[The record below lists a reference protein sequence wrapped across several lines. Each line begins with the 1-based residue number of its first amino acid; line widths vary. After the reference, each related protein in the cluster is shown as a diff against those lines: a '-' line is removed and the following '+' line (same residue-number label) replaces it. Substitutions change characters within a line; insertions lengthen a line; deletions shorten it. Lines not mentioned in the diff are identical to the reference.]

1 MTPAH
6 TFSEPT
12 NTEAI
17 RVIGRFEAG
26 RGIPEAMRSD
36 VRMLGGL
43 LGQVLRESGGD
54 GLFEDVE
61 RLRLATIQAYDEE
74 TSDAFDRAAAIAESF
89 TVARADEVARAFTC
103 YFHLVNLAEEHQRVR
118 VLRERAGQPGPS
130 TGSGT
135 QGSTG
140 SGTQGSTGS
149 GIQGSTGSGTQGS
162 TGSGTQGST
171 GSGTQGSTGSE
182 TQGRTADT
190 VATAYARLRSEVG
203 DDEARRRLDGLRFHP
218 VFTAHPTEARRRAV
232 SSSIRR
238 LSELLTQHDAAS
250 AGGAEQRRARRRMLE
265 EIDTLWRTAPLRA
278 QKPSPTDEVRTVMG
292 VFDETLFT
300 TVPHVYR
307 RIDDALRG
315 DESGASSPVVPA
327 FVRIGSWVGGDR
339 DGNPFVTAS
348 VTREASQ
355 IAAEHVLLGL
365 ERAIDRIG
373 RTLTLAA
380 DDTPPSTD
388 VVGLWEAFAAAEP
401 DVAAELA
408 ARSPEE
414 PHRRVLLVL
423 ARRVAATRRGDRDRG
438 YTHPDELLADLR
450 AVQSSL
456 ADAGARR
463 HAYGGVQHLI
473 WQVETY
479 GFHLTE
485 LEVRQ
490 HSQVHAKA
498 LAELEAGGA
507 ISAQTEE
514 VLEVF
519 RAIADIQR
527 ERGLR
532 AAGRYVVSFTQ
543 AASDLANV
551 HRLARH
557 ALGDDAPVLDVVPLF
572 ETFADLQAAPEI
584 LAQAVTFPEFQQR
597 MAATGNRL
605 EVMLGY
611 SDSSKDVGPVA
622 ANLALYAAQEKI
634 ARWAQESGIEL
645 TLFHGRGGALG
656 RGGGP
661 ANSAILAQPPHSVD
675 GRFKLTE
682 QGEVIFARYGEPAI
696 AMRHIDQVAAATL
709 LASSPS
715 EEERTS
721 SAAARYAEVAAIMDA
736 TSRERFFS
744 LVKAEGFAPWFA
756 TVTPLEEIG
765 LLALGSRPARRGLSV
780 ESLEDLRAIP
790 WVFAWTQARI
800 NLAGWFGLGTALQAV
815 GDADL
820 LAEAYREW
828 PLLRTMVDN
837 VAMSLAKTDER
848 IAAQYLALGDR
859 DDLAAL
865 VLDELALTR
874 EWVVRLTGGEGL
886 LENKPV
892 LQRAVQLRSPYVDAL
907 SLLQLRALR
916 SLRSAGDEARGSGA
930 DAEQQRLL
938 LLSVSGVAAGLQ
950 NTG

>member
-1 MTPAH
+1 MTPEH
-6 TFSEPT
+6 TFPEPT

-26 RGIPEAMRSD
+26 RGIPDAMRND
-36 VRMLGGL
+36 VRMLGVL
-43 LGQVLRESGGD
+43 LGQVLREAGGD
-54 GLFEDVE
+54 ALFEDVE

-74 TSDAFDRAAAIAESF
+74 TPDAFDRAAAIAESF

-118 VLRERAGQPGPS
+118 VLRERAGQPDPS
-130 TGSGT
+130 TGSGA
-135 QGSTG
+135 
-140 SGTQGSTGS
+140 
-149 GIQGSTGSGTQGS
+149 
-162 TGSGTQGST
+162 
-171 GSGTQGSTGSE
+171 
-182 TQGRTADT
+182 QGRPDVPGRMADT
-190 VATAYARLRSEVG
+190 VATAYAQLKSEVG
-203 DDEARRRLDGLRFHP
+203 EDEARRRLEGLRFHP

-250 AGGAEQRRARRRMLE
+250 TGGAEAHRAHRRMLE
-265 EIDTLWRTAPLRA
+265 EIDTLWRTAPLRS

-315 DESGASSPVVPA
+315 DDSGSSAPIVPA
-327 FVRIGSWVGGDR
+327 FVRVGSWVGGDR

-348 VTREASQ
+348 VTREASD
-355 IAAEHVLLGL
+355 IAADHVLRGL
-365 ERAIDRIG
+365 ERALERIG
-373 RTLTLAA
+373 RTLTLDAEG
-380 DDTPPSTD
+380 TPPSPE
-388 VVGLWEAFAAAEP
+388 VIALWERFAAAEP
-401 DVAAELA
+401 GVAGELA
-408 ARSPEE
+408 TRSPDE

-423 ARRVAATRRGDRDRG
+423 ARRVAATRHGEGELR
-438 YTHPDELLADLR
+438 YTRPEELLSDLR
-450 AVQSSL
+450 SVQSSL
-456 ADAGARR
+456 AAGGAKR
-463 HAYGGVQHLI
+463 HAFGGVQHLI

-498 LAELEAGGA
+498 LAELDAGAA

-519 RAIADIQR
+519 RVIADIQR

-551 HRLARH
+551 HRLAKY

-584 LAQAVTFPEFQQR
+584 LAEAVTFPEFRAR
-597 MAATGNRL
+597 MAETGNKL

-622 ANLALYAAQEKI
+622 ANLALYEAQEKI
-634 ARWAQESGIEL
+634 ALWAQESDIEL

-715 EEERTS
+715 VEKRTS
-721 SAAARYAEVAAIMDA
+721 GAAARYAEVAATMDA
-736 TSRERFFS
+736 ASRERFFS

-815 GDADL
+815 GDEDL
-820 LAEAYREW
+820 LVEAYREW
-828 PLLRTMVDN
+828 PLLRTMIDN

-848 IAAQYLALGDR
+848 IARQYLALGDR

-874 EWVVRLTGGEGL
+874 EWVIRLTGGEGL
-886 LENKPV
+886 LEGKPI

-916 SLRSAGDEARGSGA
+916 ALRSAGDTEATGSGA

>member
-1 MTPAH
+1 MTP
-6 TFSEPT
+6 EPT

-26 RGIPEAMRSD
+26 RGIPDEMRAD
-36 VRMLGGL
+36 VRMLGAL
-43 LGQVLRESGGD
+43 LGQVLRECGSP

-61 RLRLATIQAYDEE
+61 RLRLATIQAYEE
-74 TSDAFDRAAAIAESF
+74 ESTYDAGTGAFERATEIAESF
-89 TVARADEVARAFTC
+89 TLTRADEVARAFTC

-118 VLRERAGQPGPS
+118 ILRERAGKPGREDA
-130 TGSGT
+130 T
-135 QGSTG
+135 
-140 SGTQGSTGS
+140 
-149 GIQGSTGSGTQGS
+149 
-162 TGSGTQGST
+162 
-171 GSGTQGSTGSE
+171 
-182 TQGRTADT
+182 DT
-190 VATAYARLRSEVG
+190 VAAAYEQLRREVG
-203 DDEARRRLDGLRFHP
+203 DAEAERRLGALRFQP

-232 SSSIRR
+232 SASIRR
-238 LSELLTQHDAAS
+238 LSELLTDHDAAS
-250 AGGAEQRRARRRMLE
+250 DGGAEQHRARRRMLE
-265 EIDTLWRTAPLRA
+265 EVDTLWRTAPLRA
-278 QKPSPTDEVRTVMG
+278 QKPSPTDEVRTVMS

-315 DESGASSPVVPA
+315 EGSGASAPVVPA

-348 VTREASQ
+348 VTREAAQ
-355 IAAEHVLLGL
+355 IASDHVLRGL

-373 RTLTLAA
+373 RGLTLDAE
-380 DDTPPSTD
+380 DTPPSD
-388 VVGLWEAFAAAEP
+388 GVVALWESFSSVQSE
-401 DVAAELA
+401 VADEIA
-408 ARSPEE
+408 ARSPGE
-414 PHRRVLLVL
+414 PHRRVLLTV
-423 ARRVAATRRGDRDRG
+423 ARRVAATRTGADVG
-438 YTHPDELLADLR
+438 YSAPEELLSDLR
-450 AVQSSL
+450 VVQESL
-456 ADAGARR
+456 VASGAKR
-463 HAYGGVQHLI
+463 HAFGGIQHLI

-490 HSQVHAKA
+490 HSQVHREA
-498 LAELEAGGA
+498 LAELEAGGEL
-507 ISAQTEE
+507 SDRTEE
-514 VLEVF
+514 VLDVF
-519 RAIADIQR
+519 RAIAEIQR
-527 ERGLR
+527 DYGLR

-543 AASDLANV
+543 SAQDLANV

-557 ALGDDAPVLDVVPLF
+557 ALGDDVPVLDVVPLF
-572 ETFADLQAAPEI
+572 ETFADLQAAPAI
-584 LAQAVTFPEFQQR
+584 LAEVVEFPEFRAR
-597 MAATGNRL
+597 MAETDGRL

-622 ANLALYAAQEKI
+622 ANLALYEAQAKI
-634 ARWAQESGIEL
+634 ALWAKDAGIAL

-682 QGEVIFARYGEPAI
+682 QGETIFARYGEPAI

-709 LASSPS
+709 LASSPGV
-715 EEERTS
+715 EERTS
-721 SAAARYAEVAAIMDA
+721 SAAARFADVAQVMDA
-736 TSRERFFS
+736 ASRERFFA
-744 LVKAEGFAPWFA
+744 LVKSDGFAPWFA
-756 TVTPLEEIG
+756 TVTPMEEIG

-800 NLAGWFGLGTALQAV
+800 NLAGWFGLGTALEAV
-815 GDADL
+815 GDEARL
-820 LAEAYREW
+820 VEAYREW

-848 IAAQYLALGDR
+848 IARRYLALGDR
-859 DDLAAL
+859 DDLAQL

-874 EWVVRLTGGEGL
+874 EWVIRLTGGTGL
-886 LENKPV
+886 LENKPI
-892 LQRAVQLRSPYVDAL
+892 LQRAVALRSPYVDAL

-916 SLRSAGDEARGSGA
+916 ELRSAASEPGGSGA
-930 DAEQQRLL
+930 DDEQRRLL

>member
-1 MTPAH
+1 VTPAQS
-6 TFSEPT
+6 FPEPT

-26 RGIPEAMRSD
+26 RGIPDAMRSD
-36 VRMLGGL
+36 VRMLGAL
-43 LGQVLRESGGD
+43 LGQVLREAGGD
-54 GLFEDVE
+54 DLFEDVE

-89 TVARADEVARAFTC
+89 SVERADEVARAFTC

-118 VLRERAGQPGPS
+118 VLRERAGQPGR
-130 TGSGT
+130 
-135 QGSTG
+135 
-140 SGTQGSTGS
+140 
-149 GIQGSTGSGTQGS
+149 
-162 TGSGTQGST
+162 
-171 GSGTQGSTGSE
+171 E
-182 TQGRTADT
+182 DAADT
-190 VATAYARLRSEVG
+190 VATAYARLKTEVG
-203 DDEARRRLDGLRFHP
+203 EDEARRRLEGLRFHP

-250 AGGAEQRRARRRMLE
+250 EAGAEQHRAHRRMLE

-278 QKPSPTDEVRTVMG
+278 QKPTPTDEVRTVMG

-315 DESGASSPVVPA
+315 DDSGSSAPIVPA
-327 FVRIGSWVGGDR
+327 FVRVGSWVGGDR

-355 IAAEHVLLGL
+355 IASDHVLRGL
-365 ERAIDRIG
+365 ERALERIG
-373 RTLTLAA
+373 RTLTLDAQG
-380 DDTPPSTD
+380 TPPSAEVTAI
-388 VVGLWEAFAAAEP
+388 WERFAAAHPE
-401 DVAAELA
+401 AASDLA
-408 ARSPEE
+408 TRSPDE

-423 ARRVAATRRGDRDRG
+423 AHRIAATRRGDDDRFAG
-438 YTHPDELLADLR
+438 PEELLDELR
-450 AVQSSL
+450 ALQTSL

-463 HAYGGVQHLI
+463 HAFGGVQHLI

-498 LAELEAGGA
+498 LAEIESGGA
-507 ISAQTEE
+507 LSAQTEE

-519 RAIADIQR
+519 RAIAEIQR
-527 ERGLR
+527 DRGLR

-543 AASDLANV
+543 AASDLAAV
-551 HRLARH
+551 HRLAKH

-572 ETFADLQAAPEI
+572 ETFADLQAAPAI
-584 LAQAVTFPEFQQR
+584 LAEAVTFPEFQAR
-597 MAATGNRL
+597 MAATGNKL

-622 ANLALYAAQEKI
+622 ANLALYEAQEKI
-634 ARWAQESGIEL
+634 ALWAKESGIEL

-709 LASSPS
+709 LASSPTVES
-715 EEERTS
+715 RTS
-721 SAAARYAEVAAIMDA
+721 EAATRFADIAAVLDTA
-736 TSRERFFS
+736 SRERFFS

-800 NLAGWFGLGTALQAV
+800 NLAGWFGLGTALAAV
-815 GDADL
+815 GDEQR
-820 LAEAYREW
+820 LAEAYRDW
-828 PLLRTMVDN
+828 PLLRTLIDN

-848 IAAQYLALGDR
+848 IARQYLALGDR

-865 VLDELALTR
+865 VLDELQLTR
-874 EWVVRLTGGEGL
+874 EWVIRLTGGERL
-886 LENKPV
+886 LENKPI
-892 LQRAVQLRSPYVDAL
+892 LQRAVQLRTPYVDAL

-916 SLRSAGDEARGSGA
+916 ALRTAPASTGSGA
-930 DAEQQRLL
+930 DDEQRRLL

>member
-1 MTPAH
+1 MTPESA
-6 TFSEPT
+6 FIEPT

-26 RGIPEAMRSD
+26 QGIPDAMRSD
-36 VRMLGGL
+36 VRMLGAL
-43 LGQVLRESGGD
+43 LGQVLREAGGD
-54 GLFEDVE
+54 DLFDDVE
-61 RLRLATIQAYDEE
+61 RLRLATIQAYEDS
-74 TSDAFDRAAAIAESF
+74 TSDAFARATAIAESF
-89 TVARADEVARAFTC
+89 TIARADEVARAFTC

-118 VLRERAGQPGPS
+118 VLRERAGQPGR
-130 TGSGT
+130 
-135 QGSTG
+135 
-140 SGTQGSTGS
+140 
-149 GIQGSTGSGTQGS
+149 
-162 TGSGTQGST
+162 
-171 GSGTQGSTGSE
+171 E
-182 TQGRTADT
+182 DAADT
-190 VATAYARLRSEVG
+190 VASAYARLRGEVG
-203 DDEARRRLDGLRFHP
+203 DDEALRRLQGLRFHP

-238 LSELLTQHDAAS
+238 LSDLLTQHDVAS
-250 AGGAEQRRARRRMLE
+250 ADGAEQRRARRRMLE

-278 QKPSPTDEVRTVMG
+278 EKPSPTDEVRTVMG
-292 VFDETLFT
+292 IFDETLFT

-315 DESGASSPVVPA
+315 EESGASAPVVPA
-327 FVRIGSWVGGDR
+327 FVRVGSWVGGDR
-339 DGNPFVTAS
+339 DGNPFVTAA

-355 IAAEHVLLGL
+355 IAADHVLRGL
-365 ERAIDRIG
+365 ERALDRIG
-373 RTLTLAA
+373 RTLTLDA
-380 DDTPPSTD
+380 DSTPPS
-388 VVGLWEAFAAAEP
+388 VEVRALWDAFASSDPHAAS
-401 DVAAELA
+401 ELA
-408 ARSPEE
+408 TRSPDE
-414 PHRRVLLVL
+414 PHRRVLLLL
-423 ARRVAATRRGDRDRG
+423 AHRVAATRRGDEQG
-438 YTHPDELLADLR
+438 YARPEDLLADLR
-450 AVQSSL
+450 AVQESL
-456 ADAGARR
+456 RAAGARR
-463 HAYGGVQHLI
+463 HAFGGVQHLI

-498 LAELEAGGA
+498 LAELEAGVPL
-507 ISAQTEE
+507 SAQTEE

-519 RAIADIQR
+519 RAVADIQR
-527 ERGLR
+527 DRGLR

-543 AASDLANV
+543 SATDLANV
-551 HRLARH
+551 HALARH

-572 ETFADLQAAPEI
+572 ETFADLQAAPAI
-584 LAQAVTFPEFQQR
+584 LAEVVTFPEFRAR

-622 ANLALYAAQEKI
+622 ANLALYEAQEKI
-634 ARWAQESGIEL
+634 AQWAKDAGIEL

-709 LASSPS
+709 LASSPTV
-715 EEERTS
+715 EERTS
-721 SAAARYAEVAAIMDA
+721 SAARRYAQVAAVMDRA
-736 TSRERFFS
+736 SRDRFFS
-744 LVKAEGFAPWFA
+744 LVKADGFAPWFA
-756 TVTPLEEIG
+756 TVTPMEEIG

-800 NLAGWFGLGTALQAV
+800 NLAGWFGLGTALDAV
-815 GDADL
+815 GDEAL
-820 LAEAYREW
+820 LVEAYREW
-828 PLLRTMVDN
+828 PLLRTMIDN

-848 IAAQYLALGDR
+848 IAREYLALGDR

-865 VLDELALTR
+865 VLDELVLTR

-916 SLRSAGDEARGSGA
+916 ALRAGDAQATGSGA

>member
-1 MTPAH
+1 MSSEWARHPGYSRSVTPEH
-6 TFSEPT
+6 SFPEPT
-12 NTEAI
+12 DTSAI
-17 RVIGRFEAG
+17 RIIGRFEAG
-26 RGIPEAMRSD
+26 RGIPDAMRSD

-43 LGQVLRESGGD
+43 LGQVLREAGGD
-54 GLFEDVE
+54 DLFEDVE

-74 TSDAFDRAAAIAESF
+74 TSDAFERAAAIAESF
-89 TVARADEVARAFTC
+89 TISRADEVARAFTC

-118 VLRERAGQPGPS
+118 VLRERAGQPGR
-130 TGSGT
+130 
-135 QGSTG
+135 
-140 SGTQGSTGS
+140 
-149 GIQGSTGSGTQGS
+149 
-162 TGSGTQGST
+162 
-171 GSGTQGSTGSE
+171 E
-182 TQGRTADT
+182 DAADT
-190 VATAYARLRSEVG
+190 VASAYARLKTEVG
-203 DDEARRRLDGLRFHP
+203 DDEARRRLEGLRFHP

-250 AGGAEQRRARRRMLE
+250 DDGAEQRRAHRRMLE

-278 QKPSPTDEVRTVMG
+278 EKPSPTDEVRTVMG

-315 DESGASSPVVPA
+315 DDSGASAPIVPA

-355 IAAEHVLLGL
+355 IASDHVLRGL
-365 ERAIDRIG
+365 ERALERIG
-373 RTLTLAA
+373 RTLTLDAE
-380 DDTPPSTD
+380 DTPPSPA
-388 VVGLWEAFAAAEP
+388 VSSLWDAFAAAEP
-401 DVAAELA
+401 RVASELG
-408 ARSPEE
+408 ARSPGE
-414 PHRRVLLVL
+414 PHRRVLLAL
-423 ARRVAATRRGDRDRG
+423 AHRVSATRRGEEPR
-438 YTHPDELLADLR
+438 YTRPEELLADLR

-456 ADAGARR
+456 ADAGAKR
-463 HAYGGVQHLI
+463 HAFGGVQHLI

-498 LAELEAGGA
+498 LAELEGGEA
-507 ISAQTEE
+507 LSAQTEE

-527 ERGLR
+527 DRGLR

-572 ETFADLQAAPEI
+572 ETFADLQAAPGI
-584 LAQAVTFPEFQQR
+584 LAEAVTFPEFRSR
-597 MAATGNRL
+597 MADTGNRL

-622 ANLALYAAQEKI
+622 ANLALYEAQAKI
-634 ARWAQESGIEL
+634 ALWAQESGIEL

-715 EEERTS
+715 VEKRTS
-721 SAAARYAEVAAIMDA
+721 DAAERFADIAAVMDRS
-736 TSRERFFS
+736 SRERFFS

-756 TVTPLEEIG
+756 TVTPMEEIG

-800 NLAGWFGLGTALQAV
+800 NLAGWFGLGTALAAV
-815 GDADL
+815 GDEARL
-820 LAEAYREW
+820 IEAYRDW
-828 PLLRTMVDN
+828 PLLHTMIDN

-848 IAAQYLALGDR
+848 IARQYLALGDR
-859 DDLAAL
+859 DDLAQL
-865 VLDELALTR
+865 VLDEMTLTR
-874 EWVVRLTGGEGL
+874 EWVVRLTGGVGL
-886 LENKPV
+886 LENKPI
-892 LQRAVQLRSPYVDAL
+892 LQRAVQLRTPYVDAL

-916 SLRSAGDEARGSGA
+916 ALREPDAASGSGA
-930 DAEQQRLL
+930 DDEQKRLL

>member
-1 MTPAH
+1 MTPAQS
-6 TFSEPT
+6 FPEPT

-26 RGIPEAMRSD
+26 RGIPDAMRSD
-36 VRMLGGL
+36 VRMLGAL
-43 LGQVLRESGGD
+43 LGQVLREAGGD
-54 GLFEDVE
+54 DLFEDVE

-74 TSDAFDRAAAIAESF
+74 TSDAFERAAAIAESF
-89 TVARADEVARAFTC
+89 SVERADEVARAFTC

-118 VLRERAGQPGPS
+118 VLRERAGQPGR
-130 TGSGT
+130 
-135 QGSTG
+135 
-140 SGTQGSTGS
+140 
-149 GIQGSTGSGTQGS
+149 
-162 TGSGTQGST
+162 
-171 GSGTQGSTGSE
+171 E
-182 TQGRTADT
+182 DAADT
-190 VATAYARLRSEVG
+190 VATAYARLKTEVG
-203 DDEARRRLDGLRFHP
+203 EDEARRRLEGLRFHP

-250 AGGAEQRRARRRMLE
+250 EAGAEQHRAHRRMLE

-278 QKPSPTDEVRTVMG
+278 QKPTPTDEVRTVMS

-315 DESGASSPVVPA
+315 DDSGSSAPIVPA
-327 FVRIGSWVGGDR
+327 FVRVGSWVGGDR

-355 IAAEHVLLGL
+355 IASDHVLRGL
-365 ERAIDRIG
+365 ERALERIG
-373 RTLTLAA
+373 RTLTLDAQG
-380 DDTPPSTD
+380 TPPSAEVTAI
-388 VVGLWEAFAAAEP
+388 WERFAAAHPE
-401 DVAAELA
+401 AASDLA
-408 ARSPEE
+408 TRSPDE

-423 ARRVAATRRGDRDRG
+423 AHRIAATRRGDDDRFAG
-438 YTHPDELLADLR
+438 PEELLGELR
-450 AVQSSL
+450 ALQTSL

-463 HAYGGVQHLI
+463 HAFGGVQHLI

-498 LAELEAGGA
+498 LAEIEGGGA
-507 ISAQTEE
+507 LSAQTEE

-519 RAIADIQR
+519 RAIAEIQR
-527 ERGLR
+527 DRGLR

-543 AASDLANV
+543 AASDLAAV
-551 HRLARH
+551 HRLAKH

-572 ETFADLQAAPEI
+572 ETFADLQAAPAI
-584 LAQAVTFPEFQQR
+584 LAEAVTFPEFQAR
-597 MAATGNRL
+597 MAATGNKL

-622 ANLALYAAQEKI
+622 ANLALYEAQEKI
-634 ARWAQESGIEL
+634 ALWAKESGIEL

-709 LASSPS
+709 LASSPTVES
-715 EEERTS
+715 RTS
-721 SAAARYAEVAAIMDA
+721 EAATRFADIAAVLDTA
-736 TSRERFFS
+736 SRERFFS

-800 NLAGWFGLGTALQAV
+800 NLAGWFGLGTALAAV
-815 GDADL
+815 GDEQR
-820 LAEAYREW
+820 LAEAYRDW
-828 PLLRTMVDN
+828 PLLRTLIDN

-848 IAAQYLALGDR
+848 IARQYLALGDR

-865 VLDELALTR
+865 VLDELQLTR
-874 EWVVRLTGGEGL
+874 EWVIRLTGGERL
-886 LENKPV
+886 LENKPI
-892 LQRAVQLRSPYVDAL
+892 LQRAVQLRTPYVDAL

-916 SLRSAGDEARGSGA
+916 ALRTAPASTGSGA
-930 DAEQQRLL
+930 DDEQRRLL

>member
-1 MTPAH
+1 MVTP
-6 TFSEPT
+6 EPT

-26 RGIPEAMRSD
+26 RGIPDEMRAD
-36 VRMLGGL
+36 VRMLGAL
-43 LGQVLRESGGD
+43 LGQVLRECGSA
-54 GLFEDVE
+54 GLFDDVE

-74 TSDAFDRAAAIAESF
+74 STDAFERATAIADSF

-118 VLRERAGQPGPS
+118 ILRERAGQPGR
-130 TGSGT
+130 
-135 QGSTG
+135 
-140 SGTQGSTGS
+140 
-149 GIQGSTGSGTQGS
+149 
-162 TGSGTQGST
+162 
-171 GSGTQGSTGSE
+171 E
-182 TQGRTADT
+182 DAVDT
-190 VATAYARLRSEVG
+190 VATAYAQLRREVG
-203 DDEARRRLDGLRFHP
+203 DDEARSRLENLRFHP

-232 SSSIRR
+232 SASIRR
-238 LSELLTQHDAAS
+238 LSELLTQHDSAS
-250 AGGAEQRRARRRMLE
+250 EGGAEQHRAHRRMLE
-265 EIDTLWRTAPLRA
+265 EVDTLWRTAPLRA
-278 QKPSPTDEVRTVMG
+278 NKPSPTDEVRTVMS

-315 DESGASSPVVPA
+315 EDSGASAPVVPA

-348 VTREASQ
+348 VTREAAQ
-355 IAAEHVLLGL
+355 IASDHVLRGL
-365 ERAIDRIG
+365 ERAIERIG
-373 RTLTLAA
+373 RGLTLDAEG
-380 DDTPPSTD
+380 TPPSSS
-388 VVGLWEAFAAAEP
+388 VVALWDAFSASDEDAAAEI
-401 DVAAELA
+401 A

-414 PHRRVLLVL
+414 PHRRVLLAL
-423 ARRVAATRRGDRDRG
+423 ARRVSHTRLRETDG
-438 YTHPDELLADLR
+438 YGAPEELLADLR
-450 AVQSSL
+450 AVQDSL
-456 ADAGARR
+456 AASGAKR
-463 HAYGGVQHLI
+463 HAFGGIQHLI

-490 HSQVHAKA
+490 HSQVHREA
-498 LAELEAGGA
+498 LAELDAGGEL
-507 ISAQTEE
+507 SERTHE

-519 RAIADIQR
+519 RAVADIQR
-527 ERGLR
+527 TYGLR
-532 AAGRYVVSFTQ
+532 AAGRYVVSFTTSAQ
-543 AASDLANV
+543 DLANV
-551 HRLARH
+551 HRLAH
-557 ALGDDAPVLDVVPLF
+557 YALGDDVPALNVVPLF
-572 ETFADLQAAPEI
+572 ETFADLQAAPGI
-584 LAQAVTFPEFQQR
+584 LAEVVTFPEFQAR
-597 MAATGNRL
+597 LAETGNRF

-622 ANLALYAAQEKI
+622 ATLALYEAQEKI
-634 ARWAQESGIEL
+634 ALWAKDAGIEL
-645 TLFHGRGGALG
+645 TQFHGRGGALG

-682 QGEVIFARYGEPAI
+682 QGETIFARYGEPAI

-709 LASSPS
+709 LASSPGV
-715 EEERTS
+715 EERTS
-721 SAAARYAEVAAIMDA
+721 GAAARFAEVAKVMDA
-736 TSRERFFS
+736 TSREKFFA
-744 LVKAEGFAPWFA
+744 LVKADGFAPWFA

-800 NLAGWFGLGTALQAV
+800 NLAGWFGLGTALESV
-815 GDADL
+815 GDEAL
-820 LAEAYREW
+820 LKDAYRDW

-848 IAAQYLALGDR
+848 IARRYLALGDR
-859 DDLAAL
+859 DDLAGL
-865 VLDELALTR
+865 VLDELTLTK
-874 EWVVRLTGGEGL
+874 EWVIRLTGGSGL
-886 LENKPV
+886 LENKPI
-892 LQRAVQLRSPYVDAL
+892 LQRAVTLRSPYVDAL

-916 SLRSAGDEARGSGA
+916 ELRSEASAASGSGS
-930 DAEQQRLL
+930 DDEQRRLL

>member
-1 MTPAH
+1 MRSEHHPDPGYSRTVTPEHA
-6 TFSEPT
+6 FPEPT
-12 NTEAI
+12 DTSAI
-17 RVIGRFEAG
+17 RIIGRFEAG
-26 RGIPEAMRSD
+26 RGIPDAMRSD
-36 VRMLGGL
+36 VRMLGAL
-43 LGQVLRESGGD
+43 LGQVLREAGGD
-54 GLFEDVE
+54 DLFEDVE
-61 RLRLATIQAYDEE
+61 KLRLATIQAYDEE
-74 TSDAFDRAAAIAESF
+74 TSDAFERAAAIAGSF
-89 TVARADEVARAFTC
+89 SIARADEVARAFTC

-118 VLRERAGQPGPS
+118 VLRERAGQPGR
-130 TGSGT
+130 
-135 QGSTG
+135 
-140 SGTQGSTGS
+140 
-149 GIQGSTGSGTQGS
+149 
-162 TGSGTQGST
+162 
-171 GSGTQGSTGSE
+171 E
-182 TQGRTADT
+182 DAADT
-190 VATAYARLRSEVG
+190 VATAYARLKTEVG
-203 DDEARRRLDGLRFHP
+203 DDEALRRLQGLRFHP

-250 AGGAEQRRARRRMLE
+250 EGGSEEHRARRRMLE

-278 QKPSPTDEVRTVMG
+278 EKPSPTDEVRTVMG

-315 DESGASSPVVPA
+315 DDSGASEPVVPA

-355 IAAEHVLLGL
+355 IASDHVLRGL
-365 ERAIDRIG
+365 ERALERIG
-373 RTLTLAA
+373 RTLTLDAE
-380 DDTPPSTD
+380 DTPASAA
-388 VVGLWEAFAAAEP
+388 VSALWDDFAAADP
-401 DVAAELA
+401 RSAEELG
-408 ARSPEE
+408 ARSPGE
-414 PHRRVLLVL
+414 PHRRVLLAL
-423 ARRVAATRRGDRDRG
+423 AHRVAATRRGEEQRYAR
-438 YTHPDELLADLR
+438 PEELLADLR
-450 AVQSSL
+450 AVQASL
-456 ADAGARR
+456 SDAGAKR
-463 HAYGGVQHLI
+463 HAFGGVQHLI

-498 LAELEAGGA
+498 LAELASGEA

-519 RAIADIQR
+519 RAIAEIQR
-527 ERGLR
+527 DRGLR

-551 HRLARH
+551 YALARH

-584 LAQAVTFPEFQQR
+584 LAEAVTFPEFQER

-622 ANLALYAAQEKI
+622 ANLALYEAQEKI
-634 ARWAQESGIEL
+634 ALWAQESDIEL

-709 LASSPS
+709 LASSPTVEKHTS
-715 EEERTS
+715 E
-721 SAAARYAEVAAIMDA
+721 AAARFADIASVMDRS
-736 TSRERFFS
+736 SRERFFS

-756 TVTPLEEIG
+756 TVTPMEEIG

-800 NLAGWFGLGTALQAV
+800 NLAGWFGLGTALAAV
-815 GDADL
+815 GDEGRL
-820 LAEAYREW
+820 IEAYREW
-828 PLLRTMVDN
+828 PLLRTMIDN

-848 IAAQYLALGDR
+848 IARQYLALGDR
-859 DDLAAL
+859 DDLAQL
-865 VLDELALTR
+865 VLDEMTLTR
-874 EWVVRLTGGEGL
+874 EWVIRLTGGVGL
-886 LENKPV
+886 LENKPI
-892 LQRAVQLRSPYVDAL
+892 LQRAVQLRTPYVDAL

-916 SLRSAGDEARGSGA
+916 ALRDPAEATGSGA
-930 DAEQQRLL
+930 DEEQRRLL